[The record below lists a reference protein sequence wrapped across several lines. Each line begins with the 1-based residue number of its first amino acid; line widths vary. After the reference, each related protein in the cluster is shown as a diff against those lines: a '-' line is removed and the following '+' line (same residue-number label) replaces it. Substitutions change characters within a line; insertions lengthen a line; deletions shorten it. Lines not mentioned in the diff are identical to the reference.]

1 MLQEEEEK
9 KGTLETKIN
18 NIKSKSFDSPIF
30 KMDSR
35 FRKFDEC
42 SDTAKNLFSQVKAPI
57 QESSFPAISKQK
69 VPEQFKNFDGNRL
82 DLHELVVKEEEV
94 EVEQMVESKPD
105 KRVRF
110 QDEKSCS
117 VCTFLNPFDAY
128 KCSVCESVFPQVNEN
143 QKSCSICTM
152 LNNKD
157 AEKCTA
163 CENPFPQVIQKKQEP
178 AKNLQ

>member
-18 NIKSKSFDSPIF
+18 NIKLKKSDSPTF
-30 KMDSR
+30 KMDNR

-42 SDTAKNLFSQVKAPI
+42 SDMAKNLFSQFKAPI

-69 VPEQFKNFDGNRL
+69 VSEQFKDFDGHKL
-82 DLHELVVKEEEV
+82 DLHELVVKEV
-94 EVEQMVESKPD
+94 EVEQMVESKP
-105 KRVRF
+105 
-110 QDEKSCS
+110 EKSCS

-157 AEKCTA
+157 AEKCVA
-163 CENPFPQVIQKKQEP
+163 CENPFPQVIHKK
-178 AKNLQ
+178 